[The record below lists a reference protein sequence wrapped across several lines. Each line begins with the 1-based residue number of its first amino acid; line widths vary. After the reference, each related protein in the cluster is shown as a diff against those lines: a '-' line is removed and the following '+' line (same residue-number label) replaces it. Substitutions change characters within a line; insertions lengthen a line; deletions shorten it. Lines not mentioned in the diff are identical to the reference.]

1 MSDISPA
8 FDAVPIVLD
17 VAIASCRAIYVGV
30 GGDISVDTNG
40 GLARIFKN
48 AVSGS
53 IIPCGAKRVNT
64 TGTTATN
71 LLAMY

>member
-8 FDAVPIVLD
+8 YDAVPIVND

-30 GGDISVDTNG
+30 AGDISVQTAVG
-40 GLARIFKN
+40 ARVFKN
-48 AVSGS
+48 AIAGTT
-53 IIPCGAKRVNT
+53 IPINALKVNAA
-64 TGTTATN
+64 GTTATN